1 MATKKVSTL
10 EADLKDLDIMT
21 VLSGGGTSKVFEKNT
36 LVDYCYPTGISVI
49 DYYLGYIVN
58 VRDES
63 GQIIKQREC
72 IGLQAGSFNVLTGAT
87 QSFKTTLG
95 MQMASNIAYQF
106 NGNVV
111 HIDAENRLSL
121 QRVKTLTK
129 LPEDW
134 FDADYPRYAIKNGA
148 IGYDT
153 LQEYI
158 TEIYEN
164 KMKYKDVLTKDTG
177 EVDDHNRP
185 IMLMPPTIV
194 FLDSLSD
201 VIAKEY
207 DIRDKKE
214 WDKQKEMR
222 SNTDGM
228 QNAKTLKGVI
238 NDILPMLKEANI
250 IFITIAHEN
259 ANVAMTAFAGPK
271 KQFQYGNKDIKI
283 SGGRT
288 VEYNASALMTFTGEI
303 KDDSRYHVDTDGFEG
318 NTVLFEPTKV
328 STNESGNAKTGLS
341 ARIIID
347 KRLNGAD
354 NLRTLVKFLEDK
366 GRIKGD
372 RRGYKVLNDKGEE
385 ISEKFSWKN
394 IYDDFL
400 NDKETYK
407 TFMLTAKEEL
417 TKLLAKAPD
426 VAGQIDP
433 FNVNN
438 ILNNLNAT
446 NGCVIA
452 ENGVT
457 FVSRLHINMDE
468 FDYDIAI

>member
-1 MATKKVSTL
+1 
-10 EADLKDLDIMT
+10 MT

-164 KMKYKDVLTKDTG
+164 KIKYKDVLTKDTG

-185 IMLMPPTIV
+185 IMLMPPTVV

-259 ANVAMTAFAGPK
+259 ANVAMQAFAGPK

-452 ENGVT
+452 ENGIT

>member
-1 MATKKVSTL
+1 
-10 EADLKDLDIMT
+10 MT

-63 GQIIKQREC
+63 GEIIKQREC

-95 MQMASNIAYQF
+95 IQMVANIAYQF

-129 LPEDW
+129 LPEEW
-134 FDADYPRYAIKNGA
+134 FDADYPRYTIKNGA

-185 IMLMPPTIV
+185 IMLMPPTVV

-259 ANVAMTAFAGPK
+259 ANVAMQAFAGPK

-347 KRLNGAD
+347 KRKNGAD

-446 NGCVIA
+446 NGCVVA
-452 ENGVT
+452 ENGIT
-457 FVSRLHINMDE
+457 FVSRLHIDMDE
-468 FDYDIAI
+468 IDYDIAI

>member
-63 GQIIKQREC
+63 GEIIKQREC

-95 MQMASNIAYQF
+95 IQMVANIAYQF

-129 LPEDW
+129 LPEEW
-134 FDADYPRYAIKNGA
+134 FDADYPRYTIKNGA

-185 IMLMPPTIV
+185 IMLMPPTVV

-259 ANVAMTAFAGPK
+259 ANVAMQAFAGPK

-347 KRLNGAD
+347 KRKNGAD

-446 NGCVIA
+446 NGCVVA
-452 ENGVT
+452 ENGIT
-457 FVSRLHINMDE
+457 FVSRLHIDMDE
-468 FDYDIAI
+468 IDYDIAI

>member
-1 MATKKVSTL
+1 
-10 EADLKDLDIMT
+10 MT

-452 ENGVT
+452 ENGIT

>member
-1 MATKKVSTL
+1 
-10 EADLKDLDIMT
+10 MT

-259 ANVAMTAFAGPK
+259 ANVVMTAFAGPK

-452 ENGVT
+452 ENGIT